1 MRYFLDI
8 SYNGTNYHGWQIQP
22 NAHTVQAEIQSALS
36 KMLRAETAI
45 VGSGRTDTGVHA
57 KKQVAHFDVVQSWE
71 PSQLTYKLNAI
82 LPNDVVINKVHLV
95 KGDAHARFDAVER
108 GYEYFLRMERS
119 PFGLQESLYVPYK
132 LDVELMNHAAS
143 KLIGKQDFE
152 SFSRVKTEVN
162 NFICDL
168 RKAEFIWRGD
178 LLVFEVKADR
188 FLRGMIRALVGTLI
202 DVGRG
207 KLTPEDFVNIINAKD
222 RKAAGKAAAPH
233 GLFLTQVDYPED
245 IYLDFGEGKR

>member
-22 NAHTVQAEIQSALS
+22 NANTVQAEIQDALS

-57 KKQVAHFDVVQSWE
+57 RKQVAHFDSELEWE

-82 LPNDVVINKVHLV
+82 LPNDIVINRTHLV
-95 KGDAHARFDAVER
+95 KDDAHARFDAEER
-108 GYEYFLRMERS
+108 GYEYFLRTKRS
-119 PFGLQESLYVPYK
+119 PFGLDESLYVPYK
-132 LDVELMNHAAS
+132 LDVELMNKAAAE
-143 KLIGKQDFE
+143 LLGKQDFE

-162 NFICDL
+162 HFICDL
-168 RKAEFIWRGD
+168 RKAEFNWRGD
-178 LLVFEVKADR
+178 LLVFNVVADR

-207 KLTPEDFVNIINAKD
+207 KLTPEDFVTIINAKD

-233 GLFLTQVDYPED
+233 GLFLTQVDYPEH
-245 IYLDFGEGKR
+245 IYLDFGEGKK